1 MTSEDLIRQ
10 AYDKLAA
17 ALPENFTEDDKAL
30 VKDAFLL
37 AKEAHKTQSRDSGLP
52 YILHPLAVALIT
64 VEEMRQKNAAIVAAA
79 LLHDVVED
87 NKDYT
92 IEDIRNRF
100 GNDVAFLVS
109 AVTKPNKKQ
118 ADNYK
123 HLLGSVK
130 KDIRVLLLKLSD
142 RLHNMRTLSGLR
154 PQKQWKIAS
163 ETQFFF
169 APLAGRLG
177 LFKVKSELENL
188 AFQFLNPQEYER
200 ISELLEEERQ
210 RTEKAVNHFLK
221 DCRDYV
227 GETMGG
233 SIGWGIRY
241 RKPFSVWREMQERQC
256 DFYHVPFKHFIRV
269 NFDREQVNDGRND
282 TGTWS
287 ISDEDVILRIY
298 SLLTKKYCE
307 QTGSF
312 VNYVAQPKANG
323 YRSVHFR
330 LLNPYGG
337 IEEFHVASDQ
347 MRLQSNYGCIMDS
360 KEHWV
365 MLLTDVLQELSE
377 DQDNM
382 MPGISESLY
391 NEDIVTYTPKSKAIT
406 LPKGATALDFAYAV
420 HTRIGDHARYARIN
434 GRLASIKTK
443 LKRGDC
449 VEIGIDE
456 SAHPKQDW
464 LKAVTSYKA
473 RKAINDYLD
482 LQPKPAY
489 TLCPHCRPMPG
500 SEIIGFEDSKGKVTI
515 HSRNCP
521 VAIRTASEKGNT
533 IVDVKDFVADPDV
546 FFPVK
551 IDITAIDRFHLLCDI
566 IDCIVGEHRLSMTG
580 LTTKTADD
588 IVSCEIAFDV
598 HSADELKQ
606 TVAAI
611 EAIDSV
617 EEVTVKKGL
626 QGGEDLP
633 HPDAVGAL
641 DEDGGAAERTL
652 G

>member
-1 MTSEDLIRQ
+1 MTNEDLIRQ
-10 AYDKLAA
+10 AYDKLSA
-17 ALPENFTEDDKAL
+17 ALPETFTEDDKAL
-30 VKDAFLL
+30 VEDAFLL

-92 IEDIRNRF
+92 IEDIKSRF
-100 GNDVAFLVS
+100 GSDVACLVG

-123 HLLGSVK
+123 HLLGYVK
-130 KDIRVLLLKLSD
+130 QDIRVLLLKLSD

-200 ISELLEEERQ
+200 ISALLEEERL
-210 RTEKAVNHFLK
+210 RTEKAVNNFVD
-221 DCRDYV
+221 DCRNLV
-227 GETMGG
+227 AETMGD
-233 SIGWGIRY
+233 SVGWGIRY

-269 NFDREQVNDGRND
+269 NFDREQVNNELNYA
-282 TGTWS
+282 GTWS
-287 ISDEDVILRIY
+287 LSDEDIILRIY
-298 SLLTKKYCE
+298 NLLTKKYRE

-330 LLNPYGG
+330 MLNNYGG
-337 IEEFHVASDQ
+337 IEEFHVASDD
-347 MRLQSNYGCIMDS
+347 MRLQSNYGCILDS
-360 KEHWV
+360 KEQWV
-365 MLLTDVLQELSE
+365 KRLTDVLHELSE
-377 DQDNM
+377 DKDSL

-391 NEDIVTYTPKSKAIT
+391 NEDIVAYTPKSKAIT
-406 LPKGATALDFAYAV
+406 LPKGATALDFAYGV
-420 HTRIGDHARYARIN
+420 HTDIGNHARYARIN
-434 GRLASIKTK
+434 GRLASIKTQ

-449 VEIGIDE
+449 VEIGTDE
-456 SAHPKQDW
+456 SAQPKADW
-464 LKAVTSYKA
+464 LNAVTSYKA
-473 RKAINDYLD
+473 RKAINDYLEQ
-482 LQPKPAY
+482 QPKPAY
-489 TLCPHCRPMPG
+489 VLCRHCRPMPG
-500 SEIIGFEDSKGKVTI
+500 SEIIGFEDAEGHVTI

-533 IVDVKDFVADPDV
+533 IVDVKEFVADQNIL
-546 FFPVK
+546 FPVR
-551 IDITAIDRFHLLCDI
+551 IDITAIDRYHLLSDI
-566 IDCIVGEHRLSMTG
+566 IDCIVGEHRLSMNG
-580 LTTKTADD
+580 LTTKTEDD
-588 IVSCEIAFDV
+588 IVTCEIEFAV
-598 HSADELKQ
+598 HSADEFKQ

-611 EAIDSV
+611 SAIDSV
-617 EEVTVKKGL
+617 EEVMVK
-626 QGGEDLP
+626 
-633 HPDAVGAL
+633 
-641 DEDGGAAERTL
+641 
-652 G
+652 